1 MIHLFPI
8 RASLT
13 SISLPLL
20 VVLPSALKAQA
31 PDLRTTDLSALNC
44 SWTWNL
50 GLTGMRG

>member
-13 SISLPLL
+13 SISLPLR
-20 VVLPSALKAQA
+20 VVLPAVLKAHA
-31 PDLRTTDLSALNC
+31 PDLRTTDLNALNH

-50 GLTGMRG
+50 GPTRMRG